1 MAAISLR
8 IFVPAAAML
17 ALLGDARAQQQL
29 PPPPQQPAQVQQQP
43 QLQQQPQQNPVCAR
57 LEAQLQAFDRGGAD
71 AARAEQ
77 VRKYE
82 DAEAKQRSEI
92 DRQEAAARR
101 LGCQQNSFFV
111 LFSGQPAQCGPIN
124 NKIQQMK
131 GNLEQIQTPLE
142 QLRGQAEG
150 DERASQRRPILVAL
164 AQNNCGAQYQ
174 AAVAPTQPR
183 NAGIFDSLFGS
194 RSAPGQP
201 APDGQPGVGGFS
213 PVPGGTYRT
222 VCVRTCDG
230 YYYPISYNATPA
242 KFAED
247 EKACK
252 QSCPATEA
260 NLYMFR
266 NTGENIDQAVSTTG
280 APYTALPTAYRYR
293 QTVDPNCSCRHQG
306 ESWSQALKNIEDP
319 NIEQGDIV
327 VNEQNARQLSQPRVD
342 AKGKPI
348 KIDPRA
354 AAPKQPAAAA
364 KQPVATTAAPKA
376 PAATGPTSLA
386 ESPATKE
393 EPDKPDPH
401 RKVRSVGPTFI
412 VPKPPASN

>member
-1 MAAISLR
+1 MSSISLR
-8 IFVPAAAML
+8 ILIPAVTGL
-17 ALLGDARAQQQL
+17 ALLGTARAQQQQPQL
-29 PPPPQQPAQVQQQP
+29 PPPPQQQPQVQA
-43 QLQQQPQQNPVCAR
+43 QPQQNPVCAR

-82 DAEAKQRSEI
+82 DAEAKQQAEI
-92 DRQEAAARR
+92 ERQESSARR

-111 LFSGQPAQCGPIN
+111 LFSGQQAQCGPIN

-131 GNLEQIQTPLE
+131 SNLEQIQTQLE
-142 QLRGQAEG
+142 QLRGQSEG

-174 AAVAPTQPR
+174 QAVAATQPR
-183 NAGIFDSLFGS
+183 NGGIFDSLFGS
-194 RSAPGQP
+194 RPAPGQM
-201 APDGQPGVGGFS
+201 APDAQPGIGGFS
-213 PVPGGTYRT
+213 PVPGGSYRT

-266 NTGENIDQAVSTTG
+266 NTGETIDQAVSTTG
-280 APYTALPTAYRYR
+280 APYTALPTAFRYR

-306 ESWSQALKNIEDP
+306 ESWSQALKNVEDT
-319 NIEQGDIV
+319 NVEQGDIV

-342 AKGKPI
+342 AKGRPI
-348 KIDPRA
+348 KLDPRSTA
-354 AAPKQPAAAA
+354 RPDQKQPAAA
-364 KQPVATTAAPKA
+364 PKP
-376 PAATGPTSLA
+376 PAASASSASPSLT
-386 ESPATKE
+386 ESPSAKGT
-393 EPDKPDPH
+393 PDKPDPN
-401 RKVRSVGPTFI
+401 RKVRSVGPVFI
-412 VPKPPASN
+412 APKPPANN